1 MSLEVVFSN
10 IFTSSIRF
18 FSLSANEFI
27 MVKNYQNIFVGQV
40 LLVVVIVVV
49 VAARCWCLVVHSVG
63 RCWLV
68 HCSLEPVLWISG
80 IGDGAGRA
88 VRVQYR
94 ILSLHYVTVTS
105 LFVVLRVSRQ
115 RVLNPVGEG
124 VVWFSLRKRP
134 NGHSR
139 SQSAKWH
146 VSKYQTPGPLK
157 NDVFWDIKTM
167 FILHRRHLTSPLQ
180 SPTS

>member
-63 RCWLV
+63 RC
-68 HCSLEPVLWISG
+68 
-80 IGDGAGRA
+80 
-88 VRVQYR
+88 
-94 ILSLHYVTVTS
+94 
-105 LFVVLRVSRQ
+105 
-115 RVLNPVGEG
+115 
-124 VVWFSLRKRP
+124 
-134 NGHSR
+134 
-139 SQSAKWH
+139 
-146 VSKYQTPGPLK
+146 
-157 NDVFWDIKTM
+157 
-167 FILHRRHLTSPLQ
+167 
-180 SPTS
+180 